1 MSGLVLV
8 QHGPIRAL
16 QANSVGTSVFCTI
29 CSVFGLN
36 FNLAFVV
43 MRLDLQA
50 ALLRQTYAVESV
62 QRSISSYRSLALKS
76 SSSALSAYSNENLFE
91 MEQYCKIEKIGEGTY
106 GVVYKAIDNTNG
118 NTVALKKIRLE
129 TEAEGVP
136 STAIRE
142 ISLLRELD
150 HPNIVKLLEVV
161 PCDKKLYM
169 VFEYL
174 LLDLKKFLDM
184 NRTLLPTSLV
194 KSYTFQLLSAISFCH
209 AHKVLHRDLKPQ
221 NLLIDHTGYIKLAD
235 FGLARGFGI
244 PVRTYTHEVVTLW
257 YRAPEILLGAKFYT
271 TSVDIWSLGCIFAE
285 MMTKRALFP
294 GDSEIDQLFRI
305 FRTLGTP
312 DESVWPGVSKLPD
325 YKSMFPSWES
335 QDIDEILPGLDPSGQ
350 DLFLVSVSHN
360 FTALNELYTQISNLQ

>member
-1 MSGLVLV
+1 
-8 QHGPIRAL
+8 
-16 QANSVGTSVFCTI
+16 
-29 CSVFGLN
+29 
-36 FNLAFVV
+36 
-43 MRLDLQA
+43 
-50 ALLRQTYAVESV
+50 
-62 QRSISSYRSLALKS
+62 
-76 SSSALSAYSNENLFE
+76 

-350 DLFLVSVSHN
+350 DLFLKLIKYDPVTRISAMDAMDHPFFSNVRIEPPLLPPSLETSGVNKVHSTETRQSSVGQGLVS
-360 FTALNELYTQISNLQ
+360 